1 MSAIDHRVDLYLCMI
16 GGGTMA
22 DEKANQDELVRRAII
37 QAGLNYAVLSEQESI
52 EFPSFD
58 ELREA
63 FAEYHSGSQTTI
75 GFTVSKRALVLRVDD
90 PSNGELPFSCD
101 WKESETVHVVHPV
114 SLRPGFDGDFT
125 FIGERGW
132 SQGSGCESVVS
143 GTKRY
148 TVTMERG
155 VLAYTIEEKR

>member
-1 MSAIDHRVDLYLCMI
+1 
-16 GGGTMA
+16 MA
-22 DEKANQDELVRRAII
+22 SEEADQNELVRQAVLR
-37 QAGLNYAVLSEQESI
+37 AGLNYAVLSEQESI
-52 EFPSFD
+52 EFPSFED
-58 ELREA
+58 LKEM
-63 FAEYHSGSQTTI
+63 FAKYYSGDLATI

-148 TVTMERG
+148 TVTMKRG